1 MLTLILPGRKV
12 GFDEATGLFV
22 MTPEKVFH
30 LEHCLWAMAE
40 WESETGLCFQQTQLR
55 GNQIILYVMCMV
67 HACGGEIL
75 LKEAENLIN
84 LYSQKIL
91 KYVYSERHAKKPV
104 PDYVIK
110 AERTRAQ
117 EQNKQPE
124 FQPTEQ
130 IYAAMFDLHV
140 DISCDRW
147 HFSRLLSLFE
157 YINEREKQKSKGTK
171 GKRKST
177 PNMTSS
183 AASRMDAVNSA
194 RRKAR
199 GN

>member
-1 MLTLILPGRKV
+1 MLKLILPGRKI
-12 GFDEATGLFV
+12 GFDEATGMFV

-55 GNQIILYVMCMV
+55 GEQIILYVICMAR
-67 HACGGEIL
+67 ACGDEML
-75 LKEAENLIN
+75 PTEARDLID
-84 LYSQKIL
+84 LHSQKIL
-91 KYVYSERHAKKPV
+91 KYVYSERRAKKPV

-110 AERTRAQ
+110 AEHARAQ
-117 EQNKQPE
+117 EQSRQPD

-140 DISCDRW
+140 DMSCDRW

-157 YINEREKQKSKGTK
+157 CISEREKQKSKGAK

-177 PNMTSS
+177 PNMTPS
-183 AASRMDAVNSA
+183 AMSRMDAVNSA